1 MAKSLKQPP
10 DQLTQSVVTS
20 IRILADPLGDSTA
33 ALSEALGAIER
44 GEQKAALGIV
54 LGLEATLIDA
64 LTLQHAILV
73 MHRQR

>member
-1 MAKSLKQPP
+1 M
-10 DQLTQSVVTS
+10 S
-20 IRILADPLGDSTA
+20 IRILADLLGDSTA

-44 GEQKAALGIV
+44 GEQKVALGIV
-54 LGLEATLIDA
+54 LGLEATLTDA